1 MRRGGRVPSLILGFL
16 VLACGQRIQAQNNAG
31 QPHVASRTAFS
42 FLEKGPIDDVHCDMA
57 AVEEVRDRLPF

>member
-1 MRRGGRVPSLILGFL
+1 MRRGGRVASVILGFL
-16 VLACGQRIQAQNNAG
+16 VLACGQRVQAL
-31 QPHVASRTAFS
+31 S